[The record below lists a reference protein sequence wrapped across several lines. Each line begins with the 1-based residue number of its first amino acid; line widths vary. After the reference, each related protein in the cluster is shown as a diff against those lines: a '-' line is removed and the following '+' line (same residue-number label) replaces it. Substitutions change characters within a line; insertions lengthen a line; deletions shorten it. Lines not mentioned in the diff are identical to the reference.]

1 MEPIKALV
9 TISGI
14 RGGENGPENIQF
26 ATEGCFSRR
35 GQAYK
40 IEYEE
45 SDITGMSGTKTTIMA
60 NSRSVAM
67 KRIGTVESYMSFVK
81 GKKQHSYYNTEFGS
95 FVVGIDPYEVDV
107 SLSDLGGRI
116 HVGYSVEVDHTPS
129 GSNELDVVVKPIF

>member
-14 RGGENGPENIQF
+14 HGGENGPENVQF
-26 ATEGCFSRR
+26 ATEGRYSRR

-45 SDITGMSGTKTTIMA
+45 SDITGMSGTRTTIVA

-67 KRIGTVESYMSFVK
+67 KRVGAVESYMSFVK

-95 FVVGIDPYEVDV
+95 IVVGIDPYEVEVALNDA
-107 SLSDLGGRI
+107 GGRI

-129 GSNELDVVVKPIF
+129 GSNELDVLVKPII